1 MPQPQFKQTI
11 QSRPLRICSR
21 GSNTSSVSWSTLLW
35 FRCWPLCFD
44 SNQSKL
50 FGHCPR
56 VVIIVFKTDTHT
68 RTSMKHQNYSSPSDA
83 HFQPING
90 REYCTQCEPLIGHN
104 YASEIRSDFQLTT
117 HQRSQYLARGLAW
130 RRRFPRL
137 PLSSLCRAMSPAR
150 QARQHHQCQNN
161 ISWHNGTTY
170 SLRAVTAATPP
181 QNVAQSAR
189 AHVCGRAQRVIN
201 SINVPG
207 HYTTSRR
214 SRCASE

>member
-68 RTSMKHQNYSSPSDA
+68 RTSMKNQNYSSPSDA

-130 RRRFPRL
+130 RRRFPA
-137 PLSSLCRAMSPAR
+137 CRCRRCAAPCR
-150 QARQHHQCQNN
+150 RHVK
-161 ISWHNGTTY
+161 
-170 SLRAVTAATPP
+170 RANT
-181 QNVAQSAR
+181 
-189 AHVCGRAQRVIN
+189 
-201 SINVPG
+201 INVKIIFHGTMARRIRYARSQPP
-207 HYTTSRR
+207 HHRKTLHRARVRTSAGER
-214 SRCASE
+214 SA